1 MLKFKYIIDSENFS
15 SIEAFQEYLNRM
27 GAKGYEL
34 VQWQLV
40 NVSFLTFN
48 NTIQPIS
55 NTATL
60 PVLITWKIENHD
72 S

>member
-1 MLKFKYIIDSENFS
+1 MLKYKYVIDSENFS

-27 GAKGYEL
+27 GKKGYEL

-40 NVSFLTFN
+40 NSVNCCSK
-48 NTIQPIS
+48 IQP
-55 NTATL
+55 TGDTL
-60 PVLITWKIENHD
+60 SILITWKIEDHD

>member
-1 MLKFKYIIDSENFS
+1 MLKFKYNIDGGNFS
-15 SIEAFQEYLNRM
+15 SIEEFQAYLNRM

-40 NVSFLTFN
+40 NFVN
-48 NTIQPIS
+48 CCIKIQPTS
-55 NTATL
+55 DTL
-60 PVLITWKIENHD
+60 SILITWKIEDHD

>member
-1 MLKFKYIIDSENFS
+1 MLKFKYIIDSRNFS
-15 SIEAFQEYLNRM
+15 SIEEFQAYLNRN

-40 NVSFLTFN
+40 NTSFVACN
-48 NTIQPIS
+48 STIQPTS
-55 NTATL
+55 DTL
-60 PVLITWKIENHD
+60 PILITWKIEDHD

>member
-1 MLKFKYIIDSENFS
+1 MLKFKYIIDSGNFS

-27 GAKGYEL
+27 GKKGYEL

-40 NVSFLTFN
+40 NFVNCCS
-48 NTIQPIS
+48 TIQPTS
-55 NTATL
+55 NTL
-60 PVLITWKIENHD
+60 SVLITWKIEDHD

>member
-1 MLKFKYIIDSENFS
+1 MLKYKYVIDSGNFS

-27 GAKGYEL
+27 GKKGYEL

-40 NVSFLTFN
+40 NFVNCYSK
-48 NTIQPIS
+48 IQPFS
-55 NTATL
+55 NTL
-60 PVLITWKIENHD
+60 PIIITWKIEDHD

>member
-1 MLKFKYIIDSENFS
+1 MLKFKYIIDSRNFS
-15 SIEAFQEYLNRM
+15 SIEEFQAYLNRN

-40 NVSFLTFN
+40 NFVN
-48 NTIQPIS
+48 CRIKIQPTS
-55 NTATL
+55 DTL
-60 PVLITWKIENHD
+60 SILITWKIEDHD

>member
-1 MLKFKYIIDSENFS
+1 MLKFKYIIDSGNFS

-27 GAKGYEL
+27 GKKGYEL

-40 NVSFLTFN
+40 NFVNCCSK
-48 NTIQPIS
+48 IQPTS
-55 NTATL
+55 DTL
-60 PVLITWKIENHD
+60 SILITWKIEDHD

>member
-1 MLKFKYIIDSENFS
+1 MLKFKYSIDGGNFS
-15 SIEAFQEYLNRM
+15 SIEEFQAYLNRM

-40 NVSFLTFN
+40 NFVNCCS
-48 NTIQPIS
+48 TIQPTS
-55 NTATL
+55 DTL
-60 PVLITWKIENHD
+60 SILITWKIEDHG

>member
-1 MLKFKYIIDSENFS
+1 MLKFKYIIDNRNFS
-15 SIEAFQEYLNRM
+15 SIEEFQAHLNRM

-40 NVSFLTFN
+40 NTSFMACN
-48 NTIQPIS
+48 SIIQPTS
-55 NTATL
+55 NTL
-60 PVLITWKIENHD
+60 SILITWKIENHD

>member
-1 MLKFKYIIDSENFS
+1 MLKFKHIIDSGNFS
-15 SIEAFQEYLNRM
+15 SIEEFHAYLNRM

-40 NVSFLTFN
+40 YTGFQVCNSM
-48 NTIQPIS
+48 IQPVS
-55 NTATL
+55 NAL
-60 PVLITWKIENHD
+60 SMFITWKIEDHD

>member
-1 MLKFKYIIDSENFS
+1 MLKYKYVIDSGNFS
-15 SIEAFQEYLNRM
+15 SIEEFQAHLNRM

-40 NVSFLTFN
+40 NASFMALN
-48 NTIQPIS
+48 SIIQPVC
-55 NTATL
+55 NTL
-60 PVLITWKIENHD
+60 SIFITWKIEDHD